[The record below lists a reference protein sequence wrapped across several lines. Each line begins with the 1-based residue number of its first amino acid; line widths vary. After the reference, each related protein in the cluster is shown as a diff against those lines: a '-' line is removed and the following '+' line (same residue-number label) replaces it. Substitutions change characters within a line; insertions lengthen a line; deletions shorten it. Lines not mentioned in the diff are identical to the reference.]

1 MPPEPQIAVFG
12 GPQAPGGKGSYPQGN
27 SPDIH
32 RALPHSDEAE
42 QGLLGS
48 MLIAPTDVIGECVES
63 ISGNAFYV
71 PAHQTIYEILVELWN
86 KETPADFIT
95 LTQIL
100 RDRKLLDGVGGPAFV
115 THLFTFTPTA
125 ANATYYREIV
135 QEKFVLRQIIT
146 ACTEC
151 AAAAY
156 DEQGEVITL
165 LGDVEQKV
173 LAIGEKRFQNEIPS
187 MTDQVMEAIETIEKL
202 YERRGAITGIPTGF
216 KDLDR
221 MTSGFQAAEMIVI
234 AARPSMGKCLAY
246 DAEIV
251 LASGEVVTIEEIF
264 RRHHADLLTLGDDLR
279 LGVTQP
285 SDFIDDGVKPVFKVT
300 TRLGRCVE
308 STLPHP
314 FLTAGGWKPLAELRP
329 GMKIAVP
336 RRVEIFGDCTA
347 PDAEVKLLGYLLGD
361 GGLTNS
367 VPRFTNGNPVLLADF
382 ARAVEELGGLT
393 TTKEDSRGARTP
405 TLSVISDASARASA
419 RQAFAGRLRMALQN
433 GGRPDRQVAQL
444 LGVVPSCLPAWKQGK
459 SVPTQPVFR
468 ELCRVLD
475 VPEAELAPGGY
486 ASIAKNVRN
495 ALTHRLAAWGLMGCG
510 SRDKFVPPH
519 VFRLGRAELALF
531 LNRLFSTD
539 GWATVLASGQA
550 QLGYASVSE
559 RLSRQVQHLLLR
571 FGIIASLRRR
581 SIAYQGTRRM
591 AWQLDLTEA
600 EAMGIFIAEIGIFG
614 KEEAV
619 LRVSE
624 ALATRKR
631 YQTNCDLIPVEVW
644 PTLAEAKGGVSWAA
658 LATASGLKNVTN
670 LHVGQR
676 ALSRRRLSTLA
687 ATLEAPRLEHLATSD
702 VYWDEIVSIEPAGD
716 KQVYDLTID
725 GTHNFVAN
733 DICVHNTALAMN
745 IAEHV
750 AVNAKLPVAIFSLE
764 MSTQQLVQRLLCS
777 RARVNLQKV
786 RDGFL
791 SERDFPNL
799 TNAADKLAK
808 SQMYIDDT
816 AGLSILELRAKAR
829 RLKKMHDIKLIVID
843 YLQLLRSTSRRAQ
856 DNRQLEIAEISAG
869 IKGLAKEL
877 KLPIIVLAQLNRNPE
892 ARKSGRPMLS
902 DLRESGSIEQDA
914 DVVALLVRSEY
925 YAEEE
930 DKQEVAGEAELI
942 IAKQRNGPVGEVK
955 LTFIK
960 EFTRF
965 EDRAAEARAS

>member
-1 MPPEPQIAVFG
+1 MAAEPQIAVFG
-12 GPQAPGGKGSYPQGN
+12 GADGPGRRGSYPPGS

-32 RALPHSDEAE
+32 RTLPHSDEAE

-48 MLIAPTDVIGECVES
+48 MLIAPVDVIGECVES
-63 ISGNAFYV
+63 INEKAFYV

-86 KETPADFIT
+86 KDTPADFIT

-125 ANATYYREIV
+125 ANASYYREIV
-135 QEKFVLRQIIT
+135 QEKYVLRQIIT

-202 YERRGAITGIPTGF
+202 YERRGVVTGVPTGF
-216 KDLDR
+216 KELDR

-234 AARPSMGKCLAY
+234 AARPSMGK
-246 DAEIV
+246 
-251 LASGEVVTIEEIF
+251 
-264 RRHHADLLTLGDDLR
+264 
-279 LGVTQP
+279 
-285 SDFIDDGVKPVFKVT
+285 
-300 TRLGRCVE
+300 
-308 STLPHP
+308 
-314 FLTAGGWKPLAELRP
+314 
-329 GMKIAVP
+329 
-336 RRVEIFGDCTA
+336 
-347 PDAEVKLLGYLLGD
+347 
-361 GGLTNS
+361 
-367 VPRFTNGNPVLLADF
+367 
-382 ARAVEELGGLT
+382 
-393 TTKEDSRGARTP
+393 
-405 TLSVISDASARASA
+405 
-419 RQAFAGRLRMALQN
+419 
-433 GGRPDRQVAQL
+433 
-444 LGVVPSCLPAWKQGK
+444 
-459 SVPTQPVFR
+459 
-468 ELCRVLD
+468 
-475 VPEAELAPGGY
+475 
-486 ASIAKNVRN
+486 
-495 ALTHRLAAWGLMGCG
+495 
-510 SRDKFVPPH
+510 
-519 VFRLGRAELALF
+519 
-531 LNRLFSTD
+531 
-539 GWATVLASGQA
+539 
-550 QLGYASVSE
+550 
-559 RLSRQVQHLLLR
+559 
-571 FGIIASLRRR
+571 
-581 SIAYQGTRRM
+581 
-591 AWQLDLTEA
+591 
-600 EAMGIFIAEIGIFG
+600 
-614 KEEAV
+614 
-619 LRVSE
+619 
-624 ALATRKR
+624 
-631 YQTNCDLIPVEVW
+631 
-644 PTLAEAKGGVSWAA
+644 
-658 LATASGLKNVTN
+658 
-670 LHVGQR
+670 
-676 ALSRRRLSTLA
+676 
-687 ATLEAPRLEHLATSD
+687 
-702 VYWDEIVSIEPAGD
+702 
-716 KQVYDLTID
+716 
-725 GTHNFVAN
+725 
-733 DICVHNTALAMN
+733 TALAMN

-750 AVNAKLPVAIFSLE
+750 AVNEKLPVAIFSLE

-808 SQMYIDDT
+808 SQMFIDDT

-829 RLKKMHDIKLIVID
+829 RLKKMHDIQLIVID

-930 DKQEVAGEAELI
+930 EKEAVAGEAELI
-942 IAKQRNGPVGEVK
+942 IAKQRNGPVGDVK

-965 EDRAAEARAS
+965 EDRAGEARAS